1 LLYEILPFPYAPL
14 IATLLWSVV
23 IGLVGHFAIFRLR
36 VFDSLLKAPVS
47 APFMALPAVLFA
59 FLLAFMASAAWQN
72 ISLARTSLVNEHTSL
87 ARLAAVP
94 IAPAAA
100 KQQMQAGLKRYLTA
114 AIDDEWAKRYNES
127 PSPEAGAALDGLNTG
142 IWAIASQCR
151 GQGAAPDCA
160 SDLAVSTYI
169 KALDDKRCS
178 RAERRSSSEQRLSL
192 GYQGTLRLKWVLGF
206 VLAMAAALSI
216 AAIHRANERT
226 AAICQ
231 VLFSV
236 SIWMTFA
243 MVALHIQPYRGP
255 DALTPGVMQEIRAKL

>member
-1 LLYEILPFPYAPL
+1 MLYEIFPFPYAPL

-36 VFDSLLKAPVS
+36 FFDSLLKAPVS

-72 ISLARTSLVNEHTSL
+72 ISLARTSLVNEHTAL

-94 IAPAAA
+94 IGPAAA

-160 SDLAVSTYI
+160 SDLAISTYI
-169 KALDDKRCS
+169 KALDDL
-178 RAERRSSSEQRLSL
+178 RSAREQRLSL